1 MIRDLVKEAD
11 GLAEGDGGLTVLG
24 FFQEELGV
32 LLHVADGLQD
42 VLAQGSHCAFV
53 VFFSFP
59 RLDMELCERGAK
71 RERRREEESGR

>member
-42 VLAQGSHCAFV
+42 VLAQGAHCARG
-53 VFFSFP
+53 VFFPFLSFDWK
-59 RLDMELCERGAK
+59 RSSAKK
-71 RERRREEESGR
+71 RERKGKRGR